1 MALSYYSSPFYR
13 EGQRSELASELARGG
28 CCVCVMNVNSINAI
42 WIRANVQLPAIIAG
56 SPCATQASSTH
67 RLVVRAVYIHQK

>member
-13 EGQRSELASELARGG
+13 EGQRSELASELARGV

-42 WIRANVQLPAIIAG
+42 WIRQMSSYQPSVLGAHVQHRPAAL
-56 SPCATQASSTH
+56 TD
-67 RLVVRAVYIHQK
+67 